1 MKRTKLFIITLLM
14 VLSTML
20 FSGCAIAKMPVPS
33 VKEGRFNFSF
43 TYEINGE
50 EKNYSGVYVCKYDG
64 SYVSAFDMGD
74 GVDWTAYV
82 EGVGEEPEIA
92 IHTNDDGVIYVGFW
106 LYPGY
111 FMADPNY
118 LDYTPDANLFI
129 VYHDDGPNGMKIRSD
144 IDFMAEYGIRLI
156 SYTYDEPIENSYEYK
171 STFGRL
177 DLNIN

>member
-1 MKRTKLFIITLLM
+1 MRKLKIWIVASLVMFSALF
-14 VLSTML
+14 
-20 FSGCAIAKMPVPS
+20 FSGCTIAKMPVPS

-64 SYVSAFDMGD
+64 SYVSAFDTGD
-74 GVDWTAYV
+74 GVVWTAYV

-129 VYHDDGPNGMKIRSD
+129 VYHGDGPNGMKISSD

-171 STFGRL
+171 RTFGRL